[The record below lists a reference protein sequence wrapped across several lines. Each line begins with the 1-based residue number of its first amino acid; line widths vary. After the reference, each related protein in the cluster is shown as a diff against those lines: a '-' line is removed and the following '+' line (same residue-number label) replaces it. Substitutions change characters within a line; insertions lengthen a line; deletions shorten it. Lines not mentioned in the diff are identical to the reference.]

1 MEPKYVTCLNCIDG
15 RAQLP
20 VIQWITDNY
29 QVDFVDM
36 ITEPGMDG
44 VLADKNS
51 NLDDIL
57 RKLDISREAHKTS
70 EIFVVGHFDCA
81 ANPVDPQTH
90 NTHIKLAVQCVKNL
104 RPQCEVIGLWVDN
117 QHSVKL
123 IARKK

>member
-20 VIQWITDNY
+20 VIQWITLNH
-29 QVDFVDM
+29 QIDFVDM

-51 NLDDIL
+51 NLEDIL
-57 RKLDISREAHKTS
+57 RKLDISRDAHKTS

-81 ANPVDPQTH
+81 ANPVGKHTH
-90 NTHIKLAVQCVKNL
+90 HEHIKQSVQRMKNL
-104 RPQCEVIGLWVDN
+104 RPQCEVSGLWVEN
-117 QHSVKL
+117 QHTVKL